1 MRRVISLIIRLAAG
15 TVNSIDYRYSAKSER
30 GLNVT
35 KYFQVFLDS
44 RDTIIYK
51 NYPPCEQMPKRVV
64 IMLPNPDDDRSFL
77 EFLTRMA
84 SLYYLEGKTQV
95 EVARTLGISR
105 QKVQRLL
112 RQAKDLGIVEIN
124 IKTLTAVSRDL
135 EKKLKRIFDLD
146 NALIADSYPDG
157 EERRQSVARAAAG
170 YLERH
175 LSEGMVVTLG
185 MGRNTGGIPDFYH
198 PSRSIDCTFVS
209 AMGSS
214 PHVGESINPN
224 DICQK
229 LAANSGGRAIHL
241 HAPAYVESERV
252 RDILY
257 AQQVV
262 GPVLK
267 KAKKADIAIVGIGTP
282 SDDATLVRMDCIST
296 TEARRLA
303 KSGAVGDVLGAFFD
317 EDGRLIDLEEH
328 GHLVGLTLQDL
339 RSIHTVVAVVS
350 EKGKSKA
357 ILGALRTGIIHIL
370 ITDSDNAMEV
380 MRMIR

>member
-1 MRRVISLIIRLAAG
+1 
-15 TVNSIDYRYSAKSER
+15 
-30 GLNVT
+30 
-35 KYFQVFLDS
+35 
-44 RDTIIYK
+44 
-51 NYPPCEQMPKRVV
+51 MPKRVA
-64 IMLPNPDDDRSFL
+64 IMLQNLNKDRSYF

-95 EVARTLGISR
+95 EVARALGISR

-112 RQAKDLGIVEIN
+112 RQARDLGIVEIN

-135 EKKLKRIFDLD
+135 EKKLKSKFDL
-146 NALIADSYPDG
+146 NSALVAASHPDE
-157 EERRQSVARAAAG
+157 EERRRSVSRAAAG

-175 LSEGMVVTLG
+175 LFDGMVVTLG
-185 MGRNTGGIPDFYH
+185 MGRNTGSIPGFYH
-198 PSRSIDCTFVS
+198 PSRRIDCTFVS

-229 LAANSGGRAIHL
+229 LAASSGGRAIHL
-241 HAPAYVESERV
+241 HAPAYVENEDV

-257 AQQVV
+257 AQEAV
-262 GPVLK
+262 GPILK

-282 SDDATLVRMDCIST
+282 SADATLVRMDCIST
-296 TEARRLA
+296 NEARRLA

-317 EDGRLIDLEEH
+317 EDGRLIDPEEH
-328 GHLVGLTLQDL
+328 GHLVGLTLEDL
-339 RSIHTVVAVVS
+339 RSIGTVVAIVS
-350 EKGKSKA
+350 EKDKSKA
-357 ILGALRTGIIHIL
+357 ILGALRTGAIHIL

-380 MRMIR
+380 MRMTS